1 MTTTTIFTYSGVSF
15 DLLDPKP
22 ENVRLN
28 DLLVPMS
35 GILRFNAHIAQGI
48 NLLQHSKLVFDL
60 VGWKAKPYALLH
72 DAHEAYIGDIATPV
86 AHAINPK
93 VWGSGSVTAL
103 DALKSTLDVT
113 IWRAFGLGFPTGEIV
128 DEIKEADRMALSI
141 ERQAF
146 ACSGPEELWIGLPEP
161 LPLEIPEISKSAFE
175 YLLCRWCPKVPS

>member
-22 ENVRLN
+22 ENVRLA
-28 DLLVPMS
+28 DLTVPMS
-35 GILRFNAHIAQGI
+35 GILRFNAHTAQGI

-86 AHAINPK
+86 AHAISPEG
-93 VWGSGSVTAL
+93 WGSVTAL

-128 DEIKEADRMALSI
+128 DEIQEADRMALSI

-146 ACSGPEELWIGLPEP
+146 AFSGPEELWIGLPDP
-161 LPLEIPEISKSAFE
+161 LPLDIPECNRGQFAH
-175 YLLCRWCPKVPS
+175 LLTRWCPKVPA

>member
-1 MTTTTIFTYSGVSF
+1 MTTTTILTYSGVAF

-35 GILRFNAHIAQGI
+35 GILRFNAHLARSV

-72 DAHEAYIGDIATPV
+72 DAHEPYIGDFTTPV
-86 AHAINPK
+86 VKALFSPGDP
-93 VWGSGSVTAL
+93 WTPL
-103 DALKSTLDVT
+103 DALKQRLDGVLYD
-113 IWRAFGLGFPTGEIV
+113 AFGMDWPS
-128 DEIKEADRMALSI
+128 DEIEAEVTEADRMALSI

-146 ACSGPEELWIGLPEP
+146 ADPGPEELWIGLPDP
-161 LPLEIPEISKSAFE
+161 LPLDVPEIDRRGFE
-175 YLLCRWCPKVPS
+175 VLLRRWCPKVPS